1 MRIRV
6 AHVAVV
12 LAALCCWSAYA
23 SPAPT
28 VTLTLIPADGSVSG
42 FAGQTVG
49 WGYFSITND
58 TSFFLLINNS
68 YFCGP
73 GGDPNSTDCTTNPFG
88 PAFGVYTDY
97 IGAFNP
103 FTEVPPFSTIGP
115 SFFSPGTPGTANGV
129 GEYKINLGTP
139 IGSVDTGTI
148 FITFDEYSGD
158 PFDGGDYAGSDQ
170 ISATASV
177 TVVPTPEPAT
187 FLLVGGALLALAGLR
202 RSQKL

>member
-1 MRIRV
+1 
-6 AHVAVV
+6 
-12 LAALCCWSAYA
+12 
-23 SPAPT
+23 
-28 VTLTLIPADGSVSG
+28 
-42 FAGQTVG
+42 
-49 WGYFSITND
+49 
-58 TSFFLLINNS
+58 
-68 YFCGP
+68 
-73 GGDPNSTDCTTNPFG
+73 
-88 PAFGVYTDY
+88 
-97 IGAFNP
+97 
-103 FTEVPPFSTIGP
+103 
-115 SFFSPGTPGTANGV
+115 V